1 MIRKTVILLFII
13 TSMAICPGKSFA
25 AKINLLISNEKMNPE
40 TMIKPIAQTGDS
52 LKWSVDYLN
61 KLLYSGGE
69 WYLTDRQYKKP
80 IQGVLNYAENDP
92 LDTAIIDVKKL
103 LSKEKVGYLFDR
115 RPQDIRN
122 FKEIRGY
129 LTDDDIAK
137 GIDTIRKKVLDSLNI
152 TKIVV
157 PMVILEN
164 ELSKA
169 PFVPDGNPKILWG
182 MRQKELPSE
191 FVANMNSQIS
201 VIKFPSDMTS
211 SAMDSVRFKLFETY
225 RPVFNDSVR
234 NCLREKAIFSYR
246 TKYISDQTDMKILA
260 FKKSAEDHNF
270 RILAAYNDKVVS
282 SVNDSLM
289 IALRY
294 LASHAEADSSVV
306 RLVNLKDEKTEFWTA
321 NRRMKPIR
329 MFLKNAQND
338 SLSMVLINNGKGEL
352 KLVIDDGIKLTRFA
366 ETQHRTITFETKA
379 PDKKLHKVNL
389 NKIVYP
395 SWTLMGNGSVGF
407 TQTSLSNW
415 AKGGESA
422 MTMLIMSKYI
432 ANYSKDKV
440 KWENS
445 GEFRYGISKSKTRGL
460 EKNDDKIEFQS
471 RYGYSAFKKWYYS
484 AEANFRTQV
493 ARGYTYPDM
502 VHPISAF
509 MAPGY
514 LTMSIGLDYKPNKN
528 FSLFLAPFTS
538 KTTYI
543 QDTSLVKPSTYGLEP
558 GTKKLWEPGMIVK
571 ANWRRELSD
580 DIIYETKGEF
590 FNNYRY
596 TFQKFAFEW
605 EQVLTMRVN
614 RLINAKIMTQL
625 VYDYNTKFPI
635 LDANGVEIG
644 RTPKWQFI
652 ELLTVGLSYK
662 F

>member
-1 MIRKTVILLFII
+1 MIRKTVILLFIF
-13 TSMAICPGKSFA
+13 TSMSIVPGKLLAVRMNS
-25 AKINLLISNEKMNPE
+25 LISGTGMNRG
-40 TMIKPIAQTGDS
+40 TQTGDS
-52 LKWSVDYLN
+52 LKWSIDYLN
-61 KLLYSGGE
+61 KLLYTKGE
-69 WYLTDRQYKKP
+69 WYPTDRLYKKP

-92 LDTAIIDVKKL
+92 LDTVIIDVKKL
-103 LSKEKVGYLFDR
+103 LSDDKVGYLLDR

-122 FKEIRGY
+122 VKEIKGY
-129 LTDDDIAK
+129 LTDEEVGKEIEV
-137 GIDTIRKKVLDSLNI
+137 IRKKVLDSLNI
-152 TKIVV
+152 TRIVV
-157 PMVILEN
+157 PMIMLEN

-169 PFVPDGNPKILWG
+169 PFVPEGSPEVLWG
-182 MRQKELPSE
+182 KQQNDLPPE
-191 FVANMNSQIS
+191 FVANMNNRITAMR
-201 VIKFPSDMTS
+201 FPPDMTG
-211 SAMDSVRFKLFETY
+211 SAMDSARFQLFGSY
-225 RPVFNDSVR
+225 RTEYNDSVK
-234 NCLREKAIFSYR
+234 NCWRERAIYSYR
-246 TKYISDQTDMKILA
+246 NKYINEQSDLRIKA
-260 FKKSAEDHNF
+260 YKKSVETHNY
-270 RILAAYNDKVVS
+270 RILAAYNDKAVS
-282 SVNDSLM
+282 SVNDSLR

-294 LASHAEADSSVV
+294 LTIHAEADSSLV
-306 RLVNLKDEKTEFWTA
+306 RLVNLKDEKTELWTA

-338 SLSMVLINNGKGEL
+338 SLSMVLISNGKGEL

-366 ETQHRTITFETKA
+366 ETQSRGITFETKA
-379 PDKKLHKVNL
+379 PDKKLHKVHL

-395 SWTLMGNGSVGF
+395 AWTLIGNGSFGF

-422 MTMLIMSKYI
+422 MALLIMSKYN

-471 RYGYSAFKKWYYS
+471 RFGYSAFKKWFYS

-493 ARGYTYPDM
+493 ARGYTYPEM
-502 VHPISAF
+502 TKPISAF

-543 QDTSLVKPSTYGLEP
+543 NDTSLVVPSTYGLEP
-558 GTKKLWEPGMIVK
+558 GTKRLWEPGVIVK
-571 ANWRRELSD
+571 ANWKQELSEN
-580 DIIYETKGEF
+580 IIYETKGEF

-605 EQVLTMRVN
+605 EQILTMRVN
-614 RLINAKIMTQL
+614 RLINATVMTQL
-625 VYDYNTKFPI
+625 IYDYNTKFPI
-635 LDANGVEIG
+635 LDYNGVEIG
-644 RTPKWQFI
+644 RTPKWQFK
-652 ELLTVGLSYK
+652 ELLTIGLSYR

>member
-1 MIRKTVILLFII
+1 MIRKNFILLFII
-13 TSMAICPGKSFA
+13 TSMAFCPEKLLAS
-25 AKINLLISNEKMNPE
+25 NLNKLIPE
-40 TMIKPIAQTGDS
+40 QTQLSGNQIGDS

-92 LDTAIIDVKKL
+92 LDTLIVDIHRL
-103 LSKEKVGYLFDR
+103 LSDDKLGYLLDR

-122 FKEIRGY
+122 VKEIRGH
-129 LTDDDIAK
+129 LTDEEIGK
-137 GIDTIRKKVLDSLNI
+137 GIEVIRKKVLDSLNI

-157 PMVILEN
+157 PVIILEN

-169 PFVPDGNPKILWG
+169 PHVPEGDPEVLWG
-182 MRQKELPSE
+182 KKQNELPPE
-191 FVANMNSQIS
+191 FVAGMNNKINSMQFS
-201 VIKFPSDMTS
+201 PDMTG
-211 SAMDSVRFKLFETY
+211 SAMDSVRIQLFGIY
-225 RPVFNDSVR
+225 RAAYNDSVM
-234 NCLREKAIFSYR
+234 NCWRERAIFSYR
-246 TKYISDQTDMKILA
+246 SKYISEQADLRIKAYT
-260 FKKSAEDHNF
+260 KSVESHNY
-270 RILAAYNDKVVS
+270 RVLSAYNDKAVGI
-282 SVNDSLM
+282 VNDSLR

-294 LASHAEADSSVV
+294 LTVHAEADSSLV

-338 SLSMVLINNGKGEL
+338 SLSMVLISNGKGEL

-366 ETQHRTITFETKA
+366 ETQNRTIKFETQA
-379 PDKKLHKVNL
+379 PDKKLRKVKL

-395 SWTLMGNGSVGF
+395 AWTLRGNGSFGF

-415 AKGGESA
+415 AKGGESS
-422 MTMLIMSKYI
+422 MTLLMISKYD

-471 RYGYSAFKKWYYS
+471 RFGYSAFKKWFYS

-493 ARGYTYPDM
+493 ARGYSYPEM
-502 VHPISAF
+502 SKPISAF

-538 KTTYI
+538 KTTYVN
-543 QDTSLVKPSTYGLEP
+543 DTALINPTTYGLEP
-558 GTKKLWEPGMIVK
+558 GTKKLWEPGIIVK
-571 ANWRRELSD
+571 ANWRQELSD
-580 DIIYETKGEF
+580 NIIYETKGEF

-625 VYDYNTKFPI
+625 IYDYNTKFPI
-635 LDANGVEIG
+635 LDSKGVEIG
-644 RTPKWQFI
+644 RTPKWQFK
-652 ELLTVGLSYK
+652 ELLTIGLN
-662 F
+662 FRF

>member
-1 MIRKTVILLFII
+1 MMIRKTIILLFII
-13 TSMAICPGKSFA
+13 TSMAICPGELLA
-25 AKINLLISNEKMNPE
+25 ININNLVPAREQITQNQ
-40 TMIKPIAQTGDS
+40 IGDS

-61 KLLYSGGE
+61 KLLYTGGE
-69 WYLTDRQYKKP
+69 WYLTDRLYKKP

-92 LDTAIIDVKKL
+92 LDTVVIDVKRLLRDDKL
-103 LSKEKVGYLFDR
+103 GYLLDR

-122 FKEIRGY
+122 AKEIRGY
-129 LTDDDIAK
+129 ITNDEIAK
-137 GIDTIRKKVLDSLNI
+137 GIDAIRKKVLDSLNVS
-152 TKIVV
+152 KIIV
-157 PMVILEN
+157 PVVILEN

-169 PFVPDGNPKILWG
+169 PYVPEGNPEILWG
-182 MRQKELPSE
+182 TKQKELPPE
-191 FVANMNSQIS
+191 FVSTLNSRINAMQ
-201 VIKFPSDMTS
+201 FPSDMTGA
-211 SAMDSVRFKLFETY
+211 AMDSARIQLFGTY
-225 RPVFNDSVR
+225 RTAYNDSVT
-234 NCLREKAIFSYR
+234 NCWRERAIFSYR
-246 TKYISDQTDMKILA
+246 SNYISEQSDLRIMA
-260 FKKSAEDHNF
+260 YKKSVEAHNY
-270 RILAAYNDKVVS
+270 RILADYNDKAVGI
-282 SVNDSLM
+282 VNDSVK

-294 LASHAEADSSVV
+294 LTAHAELDSSLV

-338 SLSMVLINNGKGEL
+338 SLSVVLISNGKGEL

-366 ETQHRTITFETKA
+366 ETQSRTITFQTEA
-379 PDKKLHKVNL
+379 PDRKLRKVKM

-395 SWTLMGNGSVGF
+395 AWTLRGNGSFGF
-407 TQTSLSNW
+407 TQTSLTNW

-422 MTMLIMSKYI
+422 MTLLMMSKYN

-471 RYGYSAFKKWYYS
+471 RFGYSAFKKWFYS
-484 AEANFRTQV
+484 AEGNFRTQV
-493 ARGYTYPDM
+493 ARGYTYPEM
-502 VHPISAF
+502 SKPISAF

-538 KTTYI
+538 KTTYVN
-543 QDTSLVKPSTYGLEP
+543 DTALIDPLTYGLEP
-558 GTKKLWEPGMIVK
+558 GTKKLWEPGIIIK
-571 ANWRRELSD
+571 ANWRQELSE

-596 TFQKFAFEW
+596 TFKKFAFEW

-614 RLINAKIMTQL
+614 RLINARVMTQL
-625 VYDYNTKFPI
+625 IYDYNTKFPI
-635 LDANGVEIG
+635 LDSFGTEIG
-644 RTPKWQFI
+644 RKPKWQFK
-652 ELLTVGLSYK
+652 ELLTVGLSYR

>member
-1 MIRKTVILLFII
+1 MIRKTAILLFII
-13 TSMAICPGKSFA
+13 ISIAFCSEKLLAVNLNRLIPQGEMAPGNQ
-25 AKINLLISNEKMNPE
+25 I
-40 TMIKPIAQTGDS
+40 GDS

-61 KLLYSGGE
+61 KLLYSAGE
-69 WYLTDRQYKKP
+69 WYFTDGLYKKP

-92 LDTAIIDVKKL
+92 LDTAMVDIQRL
-103 LSKEKVGYLFDR
+103 LSNDKVGYLLDR

-122 FKEIRGY
+122 VKGIKGY
-129 LTDDDIAK
+129 LTEEEIGR
-137 GIDTIRKKVLDSLNI
+137 GIEAIRKKVLDSLNI

-169 PFVPDGNPKILWG
+169 PYVPDGNPEILWG
-182 MRQKELPSE
+182 MKQNQLPPE
-191 FVANMNSQIS
+191 FVANMNNRIS
-201 VIKFPSDMTS
+201 AMKFPSDMTG
-211 SAMDSVRFKLFETY
+211 SAMDSARFQLFGVY
-225 RPVFNDSVR
+225 RTEYNDSVR
-234 NCLREKAIFSYR
+234 NCWRERVIFSYR
-246 TKYISDQTDMKILA
+246 SKYISDQSDLRIMA
-260 FKKSAEDHNF
+260 FKRSAEAHNY
-270 RILAAYNDKVVS
+270 RILAEYNDKAVS
-282 SVNDSLM
+282 TVNDSLR

-294 LASHAEADSSVV
+294 LKVHAEADSSLV
-306 RLVNLKDEKTEFWTA
+306 RLFNLKDEKTELWTA
-321 NRRMKPIR
+321 NHQMKPIR

-338 SLSMVLINNGKGEL
+338 SLSMVLISRGKGEL
-352 KLVIDDGIKLTRFA
+352 KLVIDDGIKLTRFG
-366 ETQHRTITFETKA
+366 ETQNRTVTFEPMA
-379 PDKKLHKVNL
+379 PDKRLHKVNL

-395 SWTLMGNGSVGF
+395 AWTLIGNGSVGF

-422 MTMLIMSKYI
+422 MTLLIMSKYN

-445 GEFRYGISKSKTRGL
+445 GEFRYGISKSQTRGL

-471 RYGYSAFKKWYYS
+471 RFGYSAFKKWFYS

-493 ARGYTYPDM
+493 ARGYTYPEM
-502 VHPISAF
+502 QKPISAF

-543 QDTSLVKPSTYGLEP
+543 NDTSLVVPSTYGLEP
-558 GTKKLWEPGMIVK
+558 GTTKLWEPGIIVK
-571 ANWRRELSD
+571 ANWTRELSEN
-580 DIIYETKGEF
+580 ITYETKGEF
-590 FNNYRY
+590 FNNYKY

-605 EQVLTMRVN
+605 EQALTMRVN
-614 RLINAKIMTQL
+614 RLINAKVMTQL
-625 VYDYNTKFPI
+625 IYDYNTKFPI
-635 LDANGVEIG
+635 LDNNGVEIG
-644 RTPKWQFI
+644 RTPKWQFK
-652 ELLTVGLSYK
+652 ELLTIGLSYR

>member
-1 MIRKTVILLFII
+1 MIRKNFILLFII
-13 TSMAICPGKSFA
+13 TSMALCPEILLAS
-25 AKINLLISNEKMNPE
+25 NLNKLIPG
-40 TMIKPIAQTGDS
+40 QTQLAGNQIGDS

-92 LDTAIIDVKKL
+92 LDTVIVDIHRL
-103 LSKEKVGYLFDR
+103 LSDDKLGYLLDR

-122 FKEIRGY
+122 VKEIRGY
-129 LTDDDIAK
+129 LTDEEIGK
-137 GIDTIRKKVLDSLNI
+137 GIEAIRKKVLDSLNI

-157 PMVILEN
+157 PVVILEN

-169 PFVPDGNPKILWG
+169 PHVPDGDPEVLWG
-182 MRQKELPSE
+182 KNQNELPPE
-191 FVANMNSQIS
+191 FVAGMNNKIS
-201 VIKFPSDMTS
+201 SMQFSPDMTGA
-211 SAMDSVRFKLFETY
+211 AMDSVRIQLFGIY
-225 RPVFNDSVR
+225 RAAYNDSVI
-234 NCLREKAIFSYR
+234 NCWRERTIFSYR
-246 TKYISDQTDMKILA
+246 SKYISEQTDLRIKAYTKSVESHNYQVLA
-260 FKKSAEDHNF
+260 V
-270 RILAAYNDKVVS
+270 YNDKAVGI
-282 SVNDSLM
+282 VNDSLR

-294 LASHAEADSSVV
+294 LTVHAEADSSLV

-321 NRRMKPIR
+321 NRHMKPIR

-338 SLSMVLINNGKGEL
+338 SLSVVLISNGKGEL

-366 ETQHRTITFETKA
+366 ETQRRTITFETQA
-379 PDKKLHKVNL
+379 PDKKLRKVKL

-395 SWTLMGNGSVGF
+395 AWTLRGNGSFGF

-415 AKGGESA
+415 AKGGESS
-422 MTMLIMSKYI
+422 MTLLMMSKYD

-471 RYGYSAFKKWYYS
+471 RFGYSAFKKWFYS

-493 ARGYTYPDM
+493 AKGYSYPETSK
-502 VHPISAF
+502 PISAF

-538 KTTYI
+538 KTTYVN
-543 QDTSLVKPSTYGLEP
+543 DTALVDPTTYGLER
-558 GTKKLWEPGMIVK
+558 GTKKLWEPGIIVK
-571 ANWRRELSD
+571 ANWRQELSEN
-580 DIIYETKGEF
+580 IIYETKGEF

-625 VYDYNTKFPI
+625 IYDYNTKFPI
-635 LDANGVEIG
+635 LDPNGVEIG
-644 RTPKWQFI
+644 RTPKWQFK
-652 ELLTVGLSYK
+652 ELLTIGLN
-662 F
+662 FRF